1 MSSSWKSVL
10 RTPEGLVLLSGLCL
24 TLLLFVALAVT
35 AIWHTGY
42 AQLVAAV
49 IATNLVFGRVAAM
62 SLGYATGL
70 DELTVVLANLLVET
84 IMVLVFYPLFVFS
97 WYHLLEV
104 KTLRPYLRSIRE
116 AAERHHET
124 IRRYGLIG
132 LFLFVWSPIW
142 MTGPIVGC
150 AIGVLMGLAMRVIL
164 TVVLAG
170 TSVAILVWALAMRE
184 LYERATGL
192 GSLGLLVLLAVLV
205 VMVAAGYLW
214 RRRARRQPRTSG
226 RQRLD

>member
-10 RTPEGLVLLSGLCL
+10 GTSEGLVLLSGLSL
-24 TLLLFVALAVT
+24 SLALVVALAVT
-35 AIWHTGY
+35 AVWHTEY

-49 IATNLVFGRVAAM
+49 VATNLVFGRVAAM

-70 DELTVVLANLLVET
+70 DELTVVLANLLIES

-104 KTLRPYLRSIRE
+104 KTLRPYLRSVRG

-132 LFLFVWSPIW
+132 LFLFVWSPLW

-164 TVVLAG
+164 SVVLAG

-192 GSLGLLVLLAVLV
+192 GSLGLLLLLAVLV
-205 VMVAAGYLW
+205 VIVAGGYLL
-214 RRRARRQPRTSG
+214 RRNARQQPKTPG
-226 RQRLD
+226 RDRVD

>member
-24 TLLLFVALAVT
+24 SLALVVLLAVT
-35 AIWHTGY
+35 AVWYTEY

-70 DELTVVLANLLVET
+70 DELTVVLANLLIET
-84 IMVLVFYPLFVFS
+84 IMVLAFYPLFVFS

-104 KTLRPYLRSIRE
+104 KTLRPYLRSVRG
-116 AAERHHET
+116 AAERHQET

-150 AIGVLMGLAMRVIL
+150 AIGVLLGLAMRVIL

-170 TSVAILVWALAMRE
+170 TSVAILVWALTMRE

-192 GSLGLLVLLAVLV
+192 GSLGLLILLAVLV
-205 VMVAAGYLW
+205 AIVAGGYLL
-214 RRRARRQPRTSG
+214 RRSARRQPRTSG
-226 RQRLD
+226 RHRLD